1 MGHNVMLRDN
11 PESQDGQNCDKAA
24 EIEPVES
31 SASVTEYEYEN
42 WNCHH
47 HDEIRGI
54 QDIVEQTVIS
64 RGQIGDQTT
73 THRDGEEDPHG

>member
-11 PESQDGQNCDKAA
+11 PESQDGQNCDQAA

-42 WNCHH
+42 
-47 HDEIRGI
+47 
-54 QDIVEQTVIS
+54 
-64 RGQIGDQTT
+64 
-73 THRDGEEDPHG
+73 

>member
-47 HDEIRGI
+47 QDEIRGI
-54 QDIVEQTVIS
+54 QDIVEEIVVS
-64 RGQIGDQTT
+64 CGQIGD
-73 THRDGEEDPHG
+73 